1 MADPVTTDS
10 IAEAANSPASASV
23 DGTSAAAV
31 PIGDQ
36 IKAHQYAA
44 TNDALSG
51 TSDNGG
57 PKSGWNRLRPARAKN
72 GGAV

>member
-23 DGTSAAAV
+23 DGMSAQAV
-31 PIGDQ
+31 SIGDQ

-44 TNDALSG
+44 ANEALAGTNA
-51 TSDNGG
+51 NGG
-57 PKSGWNRLRPARAKN
+57 PKSGWSKLRPARAKN